1 MSRDNEW
8 IIVHFEELVDKYGG
22 KWIGVANQELFIG
35 DSPKEVE
42 ELARRKHPNIVSS
55 VMHVPREEALQC
67 IL

>member
-35 DSPKEVE
+35 DFPKEVE
-42 ELARRKHPNIVSS
+42 VLARQKHPNIVSS